1 MGLFKALL
9 TIVLCIVVF
18 IVAIMIFDEI
28 RYSFKYYKEL
38 NDNNATCYFDRGW
51 FNIPLAK
58 ICTYNNTILIKKE
71 NNTYLPRHG
80 MNISVFPTG
89 SWVVRD

>member
-9 TIVLCIVVF
+9 TIVLCIIVF
-18 IVAIMIFDEI
+18 IVAVMIFDEI
-28 RYSFKYYKEL
+28 RYSFAVEKEL

-58 ICTYNNTILIKKE
+58 ICTYNNTILIEKE
-71 NNTYLPRHG
+71 NETLIPNVSLNLNG
-80 MNISVFPTG
+80 
-89 SWVVRD
+89 

>member
-9 TIVLCIVVF
+9 TIVLCIIVF
-18 IVAIMIFDEI
+18 IVAVMVFDEI
-28 RYSFKYYKEL
+28 RYSYKTYKEL

-58 ICTYNNTILIKKE
+58 ICTYNNTILIEKE
-71 NNTYLPRHG
+71 NETLIPNVSLNLNG
-80 MNISVFPTG
+80 
-89 SWVVRD
+89 